1 MILTH
6 RLFRGAGAGA
16 ASSDSP
22 AAARTSADGFDPV
35 AGEMERWTNLPH
47 DHFSE
52 FCDDDGLLNEFQMM
66 WALRERFPLHFIV
79 FKQTA
84 SHLGHEA
91 NVEQVFSRAGLL
103 SDPNIDPEFLSQMV
117 MLSVNKKWFNP
128 LMNAIKDKYYEMFHG
143 KGIVN
148 DIDISDENCEN

>member
-35 AGEMERWTNLPH
+35 AGEMERWANLPH

-52 FCDDDGLLNEFQMM
+52 FFDDDGLLNEFQMM

-91 NVEQVFSRAGLL
+91 NVEQVFPPSRWIAVRSEHRSGV
-103 SDPNIDPEFLSQMV
+103 SFADGDALSQQEMV
-117 MLSVNKKWFNP
+117 QAP
-128 LMNAIKDKYYEMFHG
+128 HERHQG
-143 KGIVN
+143 
-148 DIDISDENCEN
+148 